1 MKIYIEDNQPIPA
14 VKVLPDGDPPP
25 TGYTEATS
33 IVDIQKY
40 GEEAIDL
47 ATSGWYDKKCVREK
61 LKTAVYTKMQIVNPE
76 DVNNPTN
83 WNYLDDAEKSIAC
96 HWFFVGNDAFFDE
109 VKNDDRYWTCEAEK
123 YREWT
128 EVVRRV
134 RLNLMEALVFR
145 RTNDLGYAKD
155 ILADLDQITKDTV
168 IDIDDITKKLNTK
181 VRGKKMTSMYISG
194 LESEE
199 NDGIVAIVDYINS
212 TVGTAFEGNGFR
224 GLDPTKFKTGH
235 TPDTVADELLT
246 IVDNE
251 W

>member
-1 MKIYIEDNQPIPA
+1 
-14 VKVLPDGDPPP
+14 
-25 TGYTEATS
+25 
-33 IVDIQKY
+33 
-40 GEEAIDL
+40 
-47 ATSGWYDKKCVREK
+47 
-61 LKTAVYTKMQIVNPE
+61 
-76 DVNNPTN
+76 
-83 WNYLDDAEKSIAC
+83 
-96 HWFFVGNDAFFDE
+96 
-109 VKNDDRYWTCEAEK
+109 
-123 YREWT
+123 
-128 EVVRRV
+128 
-134 RLNLMEALVFR
+134 MEALVFR